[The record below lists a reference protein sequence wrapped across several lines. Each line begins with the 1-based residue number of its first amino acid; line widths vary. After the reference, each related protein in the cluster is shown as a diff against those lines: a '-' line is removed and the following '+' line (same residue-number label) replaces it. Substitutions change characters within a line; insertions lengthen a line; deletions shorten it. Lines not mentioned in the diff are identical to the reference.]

1 MPRKRRRST
10 RQPGETRGRK
20 TLVDLV
26 LEYKHSINQDTYGPG
41 PVYGVPS
48 DVAAVLMEQ
57 ERNVND
63 RIEAEHRERSSLIL
77 PAGRVIPVHNDF
89 FDFGNLE
96 QMRPSIVVNRGSW

>member
-1 MPRKRRRST
+1 
-10 RQPGETRGRK
+10 
-20 TLVDLV
+20 
-26 LEYKHSINQDTYGPG
+26 
-41 PVYGVPS
+41 
-48 DVAAVLMEQ
+48 MEQ